1 MLQYKKDK
9 FEGYIYGDTKNEE
22 KSFKAS
28 SVEKIEK
35 DTDWELK
42 VLGKWSS
49 TPEPRCIIWV
59 KMESRRLPCRVSD
72 MRIAVRSCGSIVRH
86 RDGAKLA
93 LHLLAGPIERL
104 YAKLAGD
111 QYTESGI
118 MQIDLKKTANTNGVE
133 RAAAYS
139 FARDLS
145 GKNGTLE
152 VEAAGLYAGK

>member
-1 MLQYKKDK
+1 MKRKIFVNGDMTGKGIPKLAVLQYKKDK

-35 DTDWELK
+35 DTDWE
-42 VLGKWSS
+42 SS

-86 RDGAKLA
+86 RDGASLRF
-93 LHLLAGPIERL
+93 ICWQDRL
-104 YAKLAGD
+104 RD
-111 QYTESGI
+111 CMRNWQETSI
-118 MQIDLKKTANTNGVE
+118 Q
-133 RAAAYS
+133 RAVLCRS
-139 FARDLS
+139 
-145 GKNGTLE
+145 T
-152 VEAAGLYAGK
+152 